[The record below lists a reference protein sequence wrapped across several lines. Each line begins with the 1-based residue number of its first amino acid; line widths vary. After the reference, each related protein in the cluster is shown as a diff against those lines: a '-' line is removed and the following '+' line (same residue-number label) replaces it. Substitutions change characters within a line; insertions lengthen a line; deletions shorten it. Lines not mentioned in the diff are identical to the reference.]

1 MSESEL
7 VERARQGDFDAFE
20 ALVSASEGKVYGHL
34 LRLVGNPDD
43 ARDLLQET
51 YLSAFRHLKSFKGD
65 SAFSTWV
72 YRIGTN
78 HALMRLRKKN
88 PETVG
93 LDEITVPSHEELRGR
108 TISDWAVNPSDAVLR
123 KEVRRVLDEA
133 IQSLPPTYR
142 AVVVLRDV
150 QSMDT
155 AETAGILGIS
165 EGAVKTRLHRA
176 RIFLREA
183 LNPYFEG
190 EVPGDGTGKG

>member
-1 MSESEL
+1 MSETEL
-7 VERARQGDFDAFE
+7 VERAREGDFDAFE
-20 ALVSASEGKVYGHL
+20 VLVSGSEGKVYSHL
-34 LRLVGNPDD
+34 LRLLGNPDD

-65 SAFSTWV
+65 AAFSTWV
-72 YRIGTN
+72 YRIATN

-93 LDEITVPSHEELRGR
+93 LDEITVPSHEELKGR
-108 TISDWAVNPSDAVLR
+108 TISNWAVNPRDAVLR
-123 KEVRRVLDEA
+123 KEVRRMLDQA
-133 IQSLPPTYR
+133 IQALPATYR
-142 AVVVLRDV
+142 AVVVLRDI
-150 QSMDT
+150 QGMDT
-155 AETAGILGIS
+155 AETAEILGIS

-190 EVPGDGTGKG
+190 EVPGDGTGEA

>member
-1 MSESEL
+1 MNEDPL
-7 VERARQGDFDAFE
+7 VERAREGDFDAFE
-20 ALVSASEGKVYGHL
+20 ALVNASEGKVYHHL

-51 YLSAFRHLKSFKGD
+51 YLSAYRHLKSFKGG

-72 YRIGTN
+72 YRIATN

-93 LDEITVPSHEELRGR
+93 LEEIAVPSHEELKGR
-108 TISDWAVNPSDAVLR
+108 TISDWEVNPREAVLR
-123 KEVRRVLDEA
+123 KEVRSVLDKA
-133 IQSLPPTYR
+133 IQSLPPGYR

-150 QSMDT
+150 QGMST
-155 AETAGILGIS
+155 AETAEILGIK

-183 LNPYFEG
+183 LGPYFEG
-190 EVPGDGTGKG
+190 EFEEHGVRKA